1 MFVAEP
7 PRDTPVV
14 GSYDVV
20 VCGGGPSGLV
30 AAVAAVRAPLRA
42 VEVGATEGCRAAHQ
56 LERDAAAHRAL
67 PICRRYVDERLGHA
81 DQRVPARQQ
90 IPHRGDSGN
99 YPVAKPFPDT
109 VAKGAHVIDIHEADS
124 IDQSEFFH
132 PKRGYTIP
140 LRCLIPIGSVNQ
152 LTAGRSLS
160 RDAPGFRSAR
170 VMATC
175 MAMGQ
180 DAELPLRSAFVAAG
194 RSVRSTRRCCIQLI
208 DQGAIVDP
216 AEPAVPAR
224 IAN

>member
-1 MFVAEP
+1 MPLLIERYRFVGGMSTSALV
-7 PRDTPVV
+7 TPISEFPH
-14 GSYDVV
+14 GN
-20 VCGGGPSGLV
+20 
-30 AAVAAVRAPLRA
+30 RFHI
-42 VEVGATEGCRAAHQ
+42 GATVAT
-56 LERDAAAHRAL
+56 
-67 PICRRYVDERLGHA
+67 IRL
-81 DQRVPARQQ
+81 R
-90 IPHRGDSGN
+90 S
-99 YPVAKPFPDT
+99 PFPDT

-124 IDQSEFFH
+124 IDQSEFFY